1 MTNNSKTELLRGTL
15 DLLILKSLSLEPLH
29 GVGISQ
35 RIVQIS
41 RGNLRVSYGSLFP
54 ALHRIEE
61 KAWIEAEWR
70 LSENRRRAKYYKL
83 TVAGRKQLKAEE
95 QSWNNI
101 VRIMTAA
108 MESR

>member
-41 RGNLRVSYGSLFP
+41 RGKLRASFGSLFP

-61 KAWIEAEWR
+61 KGWIEAEWR

-83 TVAGRKQLKAEE
+83 TTAGRKQLKAEE
-95 QSWNNI
+95 QNWNNI

-108 MESR
+108 MESK

>member
-1 MTNNSKTELLRGTL
+1 MTDHLKTELLRGTL

-41 RGNLRVSYGSLFP
+41 LSNLHVSFGSLFP
-54 ALHRIEE
+54 SLHRMEE
-61 KAWIEAEWR
+61 KGWIEAEWR

-83 TVAGRKQLKAEE
+83 TSAGRRHLKTEE
-95 QSWNNI
+95 QSWNNM

-108 MESR
+108 MESK

>member
-1 MTNNSKTELLRGTL
+1 MADHLRTDLLRGTL

-41 RGNLRVSYGSLFP
+41 HGDFHVSFGSLFP
-54 ALHRIEE
+54 ALHRMEE
-61 KAWIEAEWR
+61 KGWIGAEWR
-70 LSENRRRAKYYKL
+70 LSENRRRAKYYRL
-83 TVAGRKQLKAEE
+83 TSAGRKQLQAEE

-101 VRIMTAA
+101 VRIMTTA